1 MGLLEKR
8 DATRN
13 DLKWFGLILAAV
25 FGIIGL
31 LLWRRGHPTAG
42 HVLWIIGATLPAVYY
57 LAPPTQRLMFSVWMG
72 LTFPLGWVISTLV
85 MLLVFYL
92 VLTPMGL
99 IMRLLRRDPM
109 LRAYDHAAASYWEPH
124 DPAGRPSR
132 YFRQF

>member
-31 LLWRRGHPTAG
+31 LLWLRGHPTAG

-57 LAPPTQRLMFSVWMG
+57 LVPPIQHLMFSVWMG
-72 LTFPLGWVISTLV
+72 LTFPSGGSSRLWSCCWFSIS
-85 MLLVFYL
+85 Y
-92 VLTPMGL
+92 
-99 IMRLLRRDPM
+99 
-109 LRAYDHAAASYWEPH
+109 S
-124 DPAGRPSR
+124 RPWG
-132 YFRQF
+132 